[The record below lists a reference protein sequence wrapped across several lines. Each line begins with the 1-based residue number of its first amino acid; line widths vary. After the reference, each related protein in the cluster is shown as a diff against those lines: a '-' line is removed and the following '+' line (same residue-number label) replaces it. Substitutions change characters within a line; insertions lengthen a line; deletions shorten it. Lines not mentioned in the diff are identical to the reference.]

1 MALFGVP
8 KAHEDDP
15 VRAIKA
21 VMEIHGL
28 VEALSPQ
35 VEARGCKPLSMH
47 SGINTGLV
55 VTGGADAGKGTYGVT
70 GDTINLP
77 SRLSGMG
84 KAGEILVGP
93 YTYRRVEGY
102 FDFEPLEPAPVE
114 GKIEPVRIYKV
125 LSRKD
130 QPSKIHRLT
139 GMLSN
144 FSWAGVERT

>member
-1 MALFGVP
+1 MKCPKCHSENPVQFRFCGACGQPLGEAGDPGSLSEPESERRHVSVLFT
-8 KAHEDDP
+8 D
-15 VRAIKA
+15 
-21 VMEIHGL
+21 
-28 VEALSPQ
+28 
-35 VEARGCKPLSMH
+35 
-47 SGINTGLV
+47 
-55 VTGGADAGKGTYGVT
+55 VT
-70 GDTINLP
+70 GDTINLA

-93 YTYRRVEGY
+93 YTYRRAEGY
-102 FDFEPLEPAPVE
+102 FDFEPLELTPVE
-114 GKIEPVRIYKV
+114 GKIEPVRFNRV